1 MKKDNLF
8 IFVLLSI
15 FFIFKVNAWEE
26 KDFEIFDAHDAIIK
40 LKGPEATFY
49 NVLEVEPNV
58 SLDALNKAYRKISLK
73 LHPDKTTDKKDRE
86 LFTQINI
93 IIEILR
99 DSNSRKRYDYFLK
112 VGVPKWR
119 GTGYYYSRYKPSI
132 RFAGIA
138 IIVGIC
144 VMQILLSWTN
154 YYTKLYRIN

>member
-1 MKKDNLF
+1 
-8 IFVLLSI
+8 
-15 FFIFKVNAWEE
+15 VNAWEE

-49 NVLEVEPNV
+49 NVLEVEPNA

-93 IIEILR
+93 IIDILR

-132 RFAGIA
+132 TFAGIA
-138 IIVGIC
+138 IVVGIC